1 VENTIFTDEFH
12 LMLRAERPD
21 YGEIRRNILRAYNRA
36 TGSSLEDDIKSNDD
50 RLIAV
55 VGWLNDL
62 VVNGIFDAQFL
73 GWKPVGIALYA
84 PDLSSK
90 ASILSQFHC
99 PLCYG
104 EAPIGTI
111 NIRIPPISLQSS
123 DSQTNEA
130 FKRAIKH
137 RLSSTHNYANK
148 RLCVHV
154 VFVLRNKRHRMD
166 VDNMAKGFL
175 DSLQGVLYDNDNQID
190 HLNLHKLMWEGDEEH
205 ISVNIRESNFN
216 RHEDV
221 LYHKF
226 LHSWAGAEELRLEDF
241 IDTEKD

>member
-1 VENTIFTDEFH
+1 MEKRNYD
-12 LMLRAERPD
+12 
-21 YGEIRRNILRAYNRA
+21 EIRRNIIREYNRT
-36 TGSSLEDDIKSNDD
+36 TGSSLEEDIKSNDD
-50 RLIAV
+50 RLIDV
-55 VGWLNDL
+55 VGWLNNFLSSGALSFL
-62 VVNGIFDAQFL
+62 VNQSITVAAFS
-73 GWKPVGIALYA
+73 
-84 PDLSSK
+84 PDLASK

-104 EAPIGTI
+104 EAPIVTI

-130 FKRAIKH
+130 FKRAIKY
-137 RLSSTHNYANK
+137 RLSHTHNYGNQ

-175 DSLQGVLYDNDNQID
+175 DTLQGVLYDNDNQID

-205 ISVNIRESNFN
+205 IRVNIRETHFN

-226 LHSWAGAEELRLEDF
+226 RHNWGDQEELRLEDF
-241 IDTEKD
+241 MDTKENSTSPLPPP

>member
-1 VENTIFTDEFH
+1 MKFVAVEKPNYD
-12 LMLRAERPD
+12 
-21 YGEIRRNILRAYNRA
+21 EIRRNILREYNRA
-36 TGSSLEDDIKSNDD
+36 TGSNLEEDIKSNDD
-50 RLIAV
+50 RLINV
-55 VGWLNDL
+55 VGWLNNFLSIGALSYTMVKSIL
-62 VVNGIFDAQFL
+62 VTAFS
-73 GWKPVGIALYA
+73 PE
-84 PDLSSK
+84 LSDK
-90 ASILSQFHC
+90 ASAISQFHC
-99 PLCYG
+99 PLCIG
-104 EAPIGTI
+104 EGLIVTI
-111 NIRIPPISLQSS
+111 NIRIPPISLQLS

-130 FKRAIKH
+130 FKRAIKY
-137 RLSSTHNYANK
+137 RLSRTHNYGNQ

-205 ISVNIRESNFN
+205 VSVNIRETHFN

-226 LHSWAGAEELRLEDF
+226 LHSWAGQEELRLEDF
-241 IDTEKD
+241 MKTEAN